1 MKRTPPFFPGF
12 LELLTEFKSRGGL
25 VTVVSHSEKEIIE
38 GHYRANHQVIGWMPD
53 MIFGWDE
60 DQSKRKPSIYPVERI
75 LEAFKLQPREALIV
89 DDLKP
94 GVVMARAA
102 GVPVAASGWGHD
114 IPEIRA
120 YMKEHCF
127 AYLDTVGDLARSS
140 CRRHILHP
148 DIILDPI
155 RKIASKM
162 AHHPEVGAG
171 LSQIVDR
178 PGKSGKVVVD
188 RHQNMGAVEHLS
200 EFKPRASRRPES
212 LPCQNSAGD
221 IEQLPVRPAAA
232 LAGV

>member
-1 MKRTPPFFPGF
+1 MPLHFQCLILDHDDTAVASTPTIHYPAHLEAMKVLRPGVKPLDLQGWFKKNFEPGIIEYLTLELGMNEAELMTEYRIWQGFNLKRTPPFFPGF

-25 VTVVSHSEKEIIE
+25 VTVVSHSEKDIIE
-38 GHYRANHQVIGWMPD
+38 GHYRANNQVIDWMPD

-120 YMKEHCF
+120 YMKENCS
-127 AYLDTVGDLARSS
+127 AYLDTVGDLACFIMS
-140 CRRHILHP
+140 
-148 DIILDPI
+148 
-155 RKIASKM
+155 
-162 AHHPEVGAG
+162 
-171 LSQIVDR
+171 
-178 PGKSGKVVVD
+178 
-188 RHQNMGAVEHLS
+188 
-200 EFKPRASRRPES
+200 
-212 LPCQNSAGD
+212 
-221 IEQLPVRPAAA
+221 
-232 LAGV
+232 